1 MDTAIGAQQHKKGN
15 GDIIQDRHP
24 LHAVNGGDEHDNAP
38 DNTTEPEGEFYAQ
51 MEQQCVEGHGA
62 GGGLHGEPT
71 CLTDKDNQRHCEVG
85 TCHTEGSGG
94 THGGVQ
100 TGVRADNAAQDHHG
114 AADGKP
120 DEGGPKDGTHGQ
132 HTSEDAAD
140 HQHGDTDHGTHPNES
155 DTPPRA
161 FFVGLDLG

>member
-1 MDTAIGAQQHKKGN
+1 MDAAIGAQQHQQRN
-15 GDIIQDRHP
+15 GDIIQNRHP
-24 LHAVNGGDEHDNAP
+24 LHAVNGGDEHDDTPNDAAQ
-38 DNTTEPEGEFYAQ
+38 PEGELHAQ
-51 MEQQCVEGHGA
+51 MQHQRVEGHGA

-85 TCHTEGSGG
+85 ACHTEGSGG

-120 DEGGPKDGTHGQ
+120 DEGGPKDGAHRQ
-132 HTSEDAAD
+132 HAAEDAAH
-140 HQHGDTDHGTHPNES
+140 HQHGDADHGAYPDKG
-155 DTPPRA
+155 DTPP
-161 FFVGLDLG
+161 